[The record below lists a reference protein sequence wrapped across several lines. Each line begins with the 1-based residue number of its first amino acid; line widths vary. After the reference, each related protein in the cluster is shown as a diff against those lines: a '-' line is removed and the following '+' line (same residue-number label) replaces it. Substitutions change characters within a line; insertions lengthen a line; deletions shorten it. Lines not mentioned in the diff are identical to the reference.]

1 MYIQN
6 TRAQLRSACD
16 APQRRE
22 VEGVLRELTALVR
35 GATVDLSLKV
45 GQLVVERFFGG
56 DALNWRQQK
65 QHSLRQLARH
75 PELPMSASALR
86 RCVGLYELTQRV
98 GDLRCFQQLG
108 TSHFRAVLGLDSQ
121 LQRSLLTN
129 ANEQA
134 WTVSELESH
143 VSEVRGRQQR
153 SRGGR
158 PRVPSFVKL
167 IRQLEPLAEQT
178 ALQLTQAQDER
189 ELSELDVHEAHAR
202 AARLSTLFQ
211 ELELRLEET
220 LNSPATMTG
229 EC

>member
-6 TRAQLRSACD
+6 ARAQRQLSCG
-16 APQRRE
+16 APERRE
-22 VEGVLRELTALVR
+22 VETVLCELTALVR
-35 GATVDLSLKV
+35 EATVDLSLKV
-45 GQLVVERFFGG
+45 GRLVIERFFGG

-98 GDLRCFQQLG
+98 GDLRCFPQLG

-121 LQRSLLTN
+121 LQRTLLTK

-134 WTVSELESH
+134 WTVKQLESR
-143 VSEVRGRQQR
+143 VSEVRGRQSG

-167 IRQLEPLAEQT
+167 IRRLEPLAEAT
-178 ALQLTQAQDER
+178 ALQLTSAQDER
-189 ELSELDVHEAHAR
+189 ELSELDVYEAHAL
-202 AARLSTLFQ
+202 AARLSTLFN
-211 ELELRLEET
+211 ELEVRLEQA
-220 LNSPATMTG
+220 LDSRVMVSG
-229 EC
+229 EY